1 MLLNYYIPVWPR
13 IILYYILNFNS
24 IYDTS
29 IYWSWISSLWSLLMF
44 FSSFETRE
52 RREREREQTK
62 TLHQF
67 HPMKSFPLGSSTF
80 ERNEGIY
87 KASEKPRNFHLS
99 HLIRYRSQCETKIC
113 LFFSVATVTL
123 RKHQNGK

>member
-1 MLLNYYIPVWPR
+1 MIRLFIGHEFHHCGHCLC
-13 IILYYILNFNS
+13 
-24 IYDTS
+24 
-29 IYWSWISSLWSLLMF
+29 
-44 FSSFETRE
+44 SFQVLK
-52 RREREREQTK
+52 REREERERDQTK

-113 LFFSVATVTL
+113 LFFSVTTVTL

>member
-13 IILYYILNFNS
+13 IILYYFLNFNS

-113 LFFSVATVTL
+113 LFFSVTTVTL